1 MEPATKAA
9 VAVDF
14 DKLREDFP
22 LLRASVNSTPLVY
35 LDNGSSSQMPAV
47 VADRLDHYHRYE
59 HANVHRGI
67 HTLSQ
72 RAADAYERTRK
83 RVQKHINAADEHEI
97 ICTTWTTD
105 SLNLVAQIG
114 RAHV

>member
-14 DKLREDFP
+14 DKIREDFP
-22 LLRASVNSTPLVY
+22 VLRGSVNSKPLVY
-35 LDNGSSSQMPAV
+35 LDNGASSQMPAV

-59 HANVHRGI
+59 HAKVHRGI

-72 RAADAYERTRK
+72 RATDAYERTRK
-83 RVQKHINAADEHEI
+83 RAQKQINSAEDHELIVTNEH
-97 ICTTWTTD
+97 TD
-105 SLNLVAQIG
+105 SPTPTAY
-114 RAHV
+114 